1 MSFWEWHAAMTG
13 SAEDLLLESIGSE
26 GGRVQLWARF
36 IFYLYSVKGLRG
48 PDRAQQVLSG
58 VRRQLADAGVCTD
71 FTSSKSQLLQ
81 SAKTAARR
89 LSREEAVDSMQ
100 RRAAKLKLAAPDEL
114 VDRLYASLWEKTQ
127 WDWDGTASK
136 ATWVAIAVQEM
147 LGTRVGSSTRQDG
160 PRKADHSIRAEDVTL
175 VMRGPAASGKGA
187 GGSAGNQ
194 PERGVRGCD
203 MRGALGSAVA
213 VQLSVVT
220 SKRESHTPFKRV
232 DIIDR
237 RSERMVASVEEWCRM
252 SGVQRGD
259 GLCTYYRGV
268 GSRLAVPDPGSASQP
283 CTRRSTTQ
291 RDVGAAIKA
300 ACVALGL
307 PPRHFSSNSIKKANL
322 TKAGLGGGEAEA
334 RALSGVRSP
343 RVVEAHYDQSRSV
356 RRAVADSPHSRLS
369 MADVL
374 AMVPLL

>member
-1 MSFWEWHAAMTG
+1 MTG
-13 SAEDLLLESIGSE
+13 TAEDPLLESVESE
-26 GGRVQLWARF
+26 GSRVQLWARF

-58 VRRQLADAGVCTD
+58 VRRRLAESGVCTD
-71 FTSSKSQLLQ
+71 FASSKSQLLQ

-89 LSREEAVDSMQ
+89 MSREEAVDSVR

-114 VDRLYASLWEKTQ
+114 VDRLYTSLWAETQ

-136 ATWVAIAVQEM
+136 ATWVAIAVQEV

-160 PRKADHSIRAEDVTL
+160 PRKADHSIRAEEVTL
-175 VMRGPAASGKGA
+175 VMRGSEASEKGVEGAA
-187 GGSAGNQ
+187 GGR
-194 PERGVRGCD
+194 PEQGVRGCD
-203 MRGALGSAVA
+203 LRGAPGVAVA
-213 VQLSVVT
+213 VQLSVKT

-232 DIIDR
+232 DGIDR
-237 RSERMVASVEEWCRM
+237 RSERMIASIEEWCRM

-259 GLCTYYRGV
+259 SLCTYYRST
-268 GSRLAVPDPGSASQP
+268 GSRLVVSDPASAPQP
-283 CTRRSTTQ
+283 YTRRSTTQ

-307 PPRHFSSNSIKKANL
+307 PPQHFSSNSLKKSNL
-322 TKAGLGGGEAEA
+322 TKAGLSGGGAEA